1 MFCNNC
7 GAPVSDGAKFCS
19 SCGAQQQAAVP
30 SVSTEPVCPFCGEM
44 LEPDSVFCDN
54 CGQMITG
61 AIPQASV
68 ATQQVPVETPPSP
81 VVTPPPPAVRQ
92 QIPIE
97 APPSPVTTTQPQ
109 IVTPPSP
116 IAAPQAPVVNTQA
129 SNSKKSAG
137 KIIAVVSIIV
147 LSVLLVSSVGYIV
160 WSRFSEPEETKTR
173 NTKSR
178 VTESEDNT
186 EKETRKT
193 RETKSSVDPTDKPV
207 SGTSS
212 ETTEMPTAEYT
223 TEPAMKHDPSDYQ
236 TSDMST
242 MADFQWITYD
252 IMYGSLPSDV
262 EFLAD
267 PQEIAGGW
275 KAYIVDGI
283 GGENVDYIER
293 LCNCFISVSDQDV
306 EVCIKWDYLY
316 NGSADESYSE
326 KDNPDSYYNGSWS
339 NGGIS
344 ATGSGRITITGFW
357 YKNGKE
363 YAVGTLTWADG
374 MSSTVFLARP

>member
-19 SCGAQQQAAVP
+19 SCGAQQQAVVP
-30 SVSTEPVCPFCGEM
+30 SVITEPICPYCGEK

-54 CGQMITG
+54 CGQRITG
-61 AIPQASV
+61 AVPQVSA
-68 ATQQVPVETPPSP
+68 ATQQVPVATPPS
-81 VVTPPPPAVRQ
+81 
-92 QIPIE
+92 PIE
-97 APPSPVTTTQPQ
+97 APPSPDTTTQPQ
-109 IVTPPSP
+109 IATPPSP
-116 IAAPQAPVVNTQA
+116 IAAPQSPVVNTQA
-129 SNSKKSAG
+129 QNSRKSAG

-173 NTKSR
+173 RTKSR
-178 VTESEDNT
+178 VTESEDIR

-193 RETKSSVDPTDKPV
+193 RETKSSVETTEKTT
-207 SGTSS
+207 SETSS
-212 ETTEMPTAEYT
+212 EITEMPTAEYT

-262 EFLAD
+262 EFLTD

-293 LCNCFISVSDQDV
+293 LCNCYISVSDQDV

-316 NGSADESYSE
+316 NGSDDESYSE
-326 KDNPDSYYNGSWS
+326 KGNPDSYYNGSWS

-344 ATGSGRITITGFW
+344 ATGAGRITINGFW

-363 YAVGTLTWADG
+363 YAVGTMTWADG
-374 MSSTVFLARP
+374 MSSTIFLARP